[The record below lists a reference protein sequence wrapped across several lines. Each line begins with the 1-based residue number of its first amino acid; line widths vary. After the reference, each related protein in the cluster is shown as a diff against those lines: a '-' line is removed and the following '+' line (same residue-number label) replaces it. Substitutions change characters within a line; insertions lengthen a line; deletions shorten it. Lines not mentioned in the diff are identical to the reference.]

1 MTAVLISMLTK
12 SLYLS
17 LTHWGV
23 MRVNVIVQGFLF
35 QYARLGRQVF
45 QEALFAKAIKEKT
58 GLLIDECIANV

>member
-1 MTAVLISMLTK
+1 MR
-12 SLYLS
+12 
-17 LTHWGV
+17 WGV